1 MVKLGVVIIGRNEGE
16 RLVRCIKS
24 VLGTAGA
31 VVYVDSGSVDGSVDA
46 ARVLGADVV
55 LLDTS
60 VAFTAARARNAG
72 LARLTETH
80 PEVES
85 VQFVDGDCEVAADWI
100 ETAQR
105 ELDKRPDAAVV
116 CGRRRE
122 RFPDRSIYNRLCDVE
137 WDTPVG
143 EASACGGDA
152 LMRVAPLRQVGGF
165 RGALI
170 AGEEPELCA
179 RLRGAGWRVVRL
191 GAEMT
196 THDAAMT
203 RFGQWWRRTVRAG
216 YAYAEVSRLHGS
228 NPDRMWV
235 REFRSNW
242 FWGLLL
248 PLVVLS
254 VAPFF
259 PAAGLLA
266 LGYVVL
272 GARVYRGRRRRGDAP
287 PAARLYAVFC
297 ALGKFPLALGQ
308 ARYYRDRVLGRPQTL
323 IEYKGAQM
331 TAGPLC
337 VAYLVNQYPHV
348 SHSFIRREIRAAEE
362 DGLRVLRVSIR
373 RPSVTLVDKGDQ
385 EEQWQTQVLLDRGLL
400 GLAAAC
406 AWTAGTR
413 PVRWVRAAVLA
424 WRLGRRSGRRLRAAV
439 YLAEACLLVRWLRRG
454 GAEHLHAHF
463 GTNPTDVAVLARVL
477 GGPPFSFTVHG
488 PEEFDRPEA
497 LSLGDKI
504 ARAAFVVAV
513 SSFGRSQLFRWC
525 RPNDWPRVRVVR
537 CGVDAAFLDGG
548 PIPPTAEP
556 RLVCV
561 GRLAEQKG
569 QLVLVDA
576 AARLAK
582 SGVDFQLVLAGDGP
596 MRPQIESAIA
606 AHGLGDRVRITGW
619 LSNDAV
625 RAEMV
630 AARLVVLPSFA
641 EGLPVVLMEAL
652 ALGRP
657 VVTTYVAGIP
667 ELVRNGA
674 NGWLVPAGDP
684 VALAEALAE
693 GLRTGTARLEDM
705 GRAGVEAVRAAH
717 DIRREA
723 SKLVELFTETSGRTP
738 AARPD
743 SVVATAG
750 GK

>member
-1 MVKLGVVIIGRNEGE
+1 
-16 RLVRCIKS
+16 
-24 VLGTAGA
+24 
-31 VVYVDSGSVDGSVDA
+31 
-46 ARVLGADVV
+46 
-55 LLDTS
+55 
-60 VAFTAARARNAG
+60 
-72 LARLTETH
+72 
-80 PEVES
+80 
-85 VQFVDGDCEVAADWI
+85 
-100 ETAQR
+100 
-105 ELDKRPDAAVV
+105 
-116 CGRRRE
+116 
-122 RFPDRSIYNRLCDVE
+122 
-137 WDTPVG
+137 
-143 EASACGGDA
+143 
-152 LMRVAPLRQVGGF
+152 
-165 RGALI
+165 
-170 AGEEPELCA
+170 
-179 RLRGAGWRVVRL
+179 
-191 GAEMT
+191 
-196 THDAAMT
+196 
-203 RFGQWWRRTVRAG
+203 
-216 YAYAEVSRLHGS
+216 
-228 NPDRMWV
+228 
-235 REFRSNW
+235 
-242 FWGLLL
+242 
-248 PLVVLS
+248 
-254 VAPFF
+254 
-259 PAAGLLA
+259 
-266 LGYVVL
+266 
-272 GARVYRGRRRRGDAP
+272 
-287 PAARLYAVFC
+287 
-297 ALGKFPLALGQ
+297 
-308 ARYYRDRVLGRPQTL
+308 
-323 IEYKGAQM
+323 M